1 MLHIPVLRRGRPYRS
16 LEVARVPHHR
26 SREPFVEVSQANAGL
41 IRRDLRDQDAMRAA
55 LREMKAADLIERCRR
70 AADLFEAATL
80 AVGDEPQRPADYV
93 AQVSATTGL
102 PHVLVRRHIKRV
114 SGVLRGMPAVLA
126 GLTRGLDLGV
136 LDTGRGIA
144 AGHAVSYTPRASAL
158 GVVLPSNSP
167 GVHSLW
173 VPAIALKMALVLK
186 PGSAEPWTPYRL
198 IQAFLGAGVP
208 AGAFGYYPADHAG
221 AAEILRTCGR
231 GMVFGDTSTT
241 SAWASDPRVEV
252 HGPGYSKVLLGP
264 DASRDFQSHLDVIAA
279 SIAENSGRSCVNAS
293 GVWVTE
299 NARAVAHELAARMA
313 LIRPRPAE
321 DEDAQLAPFTDPA
334 VAERI
339 SAMIDAGLAEPGA
352 EDVTARYRSGPRL
365 VRSDGSTYLLPTII
379 LCASPD
385 HPLANREFLFPFA
398 SVVRVTPDEIPE
410 RLGPS
415 LAVTAI
421 TEDEALVQRLLDSPL
436 VHRLNL
442 GPIATP
448 HVTFDQP
455 HEGNLFEHLYA
466 RRAIQQ
472 HAAAT
477 AAAPGAA

>member
-1 MLHIPVLRRGRPYRS
+1 
-16 LEVARVPHHR
+16 
-26 SREPFVEVSQANAGL
+26 
-41 IRRDLRDQDAMRAA
+41 
-55 LREMKAADLIERCRR
+55 
-70 AADLFEAATL
+70 
-80 AVGDEPQRPADYV
+80 
-93 AQVSATTGL
+93 
-102 PHVLVRRHIKRV
+102 
-114 SGVLRGMPAVLA
+114 MPAVLG
-126 GLTRGLDLGV
+126 GLTRGLDIGV
-136 LDTGRGIA
+136 LDRGRGEA
-144 AGHAVSYTPRASAL
+144 GGHAVSFTPRADAL

-173 VPAIALKMALVLK
+173 VPAVALKMPLVLK

-198 IQAFLGAGVP
+198 IQAFIGAGVP
-208 AGAFGYYPADHAG
+208 PDAFGYYPADHAG

-231 GMVFGDTSTT
+231 GIVFGDTSTT
-241 SAWASDPRVEV
+241 SAWAHDPRVEV
-252 HGPGYSKVLLGP
+252 HGPGYSKVVLGP
-264 DASRDFQSHLDVIAA
+264 DASRDFQAHLEVMVA

-299 NARAVAHELAARMA
+299 NARAIAHELAARLA
-313 LIRPRPAE
+313 LFRPRPAE
-321 DEDAQLAPFTDPA
+321 DPDAQLAPFTDPA

-339 SAMIDAGLAEPGA
+339 SAMIDAGLAAGGA
-352 EDVTARYRSGPRL
+352 EDVTARYRSGPRR
-365 VRSDGSTYLLPTII
+365 VRFEGSTYLLPTIV

-398 SVVRVTPDEIPE
+398 SVVTVPPAELPD

-436 VHRLNL
+436 VQRLNL
-442 GPIATP
+442 GPIPTP

-466 RRAIQQ
+466 RRALQQ
-472 HAAAT
+472 RDPMPAAA
-477 AAAPGAA
+477 AAG

>member
-16 LEVARVPHHR
+16 LEVARVPQHQ

-41 IRRDLRDQDAMRAA
+41 IRRDLRDQEAMRAA
-55 LREMKAADLIERCRR
+55 LREMPTSDLMARCRR
-70 AADLFEAATL
+70 AADLFAAETL
-80 AVGDEPQRPADYV
+80 AVGDQPQGPEDYV

-102 PHVLVRRHIKRV
+102 PHALVRRHIQRV
-114 SGVLRGMPAVLA
+114 SGVLRGMPAVLD
-126 GLTRGLDLGV
+126 GLTRGLDISV
-136 LDTGRGIA
+136 LDRGRGEA
-144 AGHAVSYTPRASAL
+144 GGHAVSFTPRASAL

-198 IQAFLGAGVP
+198 IQAFVGAGVP
-208 AGAFGYYPADHAG
+208 PDAFGYYPADHAG

-252 HGPGYSKVLLGP
+252 HGPGYSKVVLGP

-299 NARAVAHELAARMA
+299 NARAIAHELAARMA

-321 DEDAQLAPFTDPA
+321 DPDAQLAPFTDPA
-334 VAERI
+334 AAERI
-339 SAMIDAGLAEPGA
+339 SAMIDAGLAEAGA

-365 VRSDGSTYLLPTII
+365 VISAGSTYLLPTIV

-398 SVVRVTPDEIPE
+398 SVVPVRPAELPD

-442 GPIATP
+442 GPIPTP

-466 RRAIQQ
+466 RRALQQ
-472 HAAAT
+472 HEPARAAA
-477 AAAPGAA
+477 AAAP